1 MEWLTEKFPGISK
14 GNANDIFQIFWLS
27 YESSF
32 ETIIAAW
39 DEVRAADL
47 MTQVMSCAVRS

>member
-1 MEWLTEKFPGISK
+1 MEWLTETFPGKSK
-14 GNANDIFQIFWLS
+14 STANNVYQLYWLA

-39 DEVRAADL
+39 DEVRAAHL
-47 MTQVMSCAVRS
+47 MTQVMPCAVRS